1 MKINRISDRLRASGA
16 TIPGARLVAD
26 ASLFIPLIIVCHWFV
41 ISALAGQWWD
51 DPNYTH
57 GFFVLPMALVLAW
70 KRRKKLAEIAP
81 EPSPIGVLVVIAGGL
96 LYLTGVL
103 AAELFTMRV
112 SLVIV
117 VVGVTLA
124 TQGMKR
130 TRVLLFPCLFLLLM
144 VPIPYIFYYK
154 MTFPM
159 QLKSSELT
167 AGVLSAL
174 GMPVIRSGNV
184 INLENYTL
192 EVVTA
197 CSGLRSIMTLGT
209 LAIFFQDFL
218 RIGNVARLVFVALV
232 VPVAILANTVRL
244 VTTAVVAAVADPD
257 KADSYLHEVS
267 GITVFLVGL
276 ALLLAAGGLMEWI
289 ARRAS
294 AGQRR

>member
-1 MKINRISDRLRASGA
+1 MRINH
-16 TIPGARLVAD
+16 IPARLAAD
-26 ASLFIPLIIVCHWFV
+26 VSLFIPLIIVCHWFV
-41 ISALAGQWWD
+41 IAALAQQWWD

-57 GFFVLPMALVLAW
+57 GFFVLPMALVLVW
-70 KRRKKLAEIAP
+70 KRRKKLLEFPP
-81 EPSPIGVLVVIAGGL
+81 EPSPLGVLVVAAGGL

-103 AAELFTMRV
+103 AAELLTMRV

-117 VVGVTLA
+117 VLGVTLA
-124 TQGMKR
+124 TQGVKR

-144 VPIPYIFYYK
+144 VPLPYIFYYK

-159 QLKSSELT
+159 QLKSSQLT

-174 GMPVIRSGNV
+174 GMPVIRTGN
-184 INLENYTL
+184 IIHIEDYTL

-209 LAIFFQDFL
+209 LAIFVQDFL
-218 RIGNVARLVFVALV
+218 RIGSVARLVFVALV
-232 VPVAILANTVRL
+232 ILVAILANTARL
-244 VTTAVVAAVADPD
+244 VSTAVVAAVADAET
-257 KADSYLHEVS
+257 ADGYLHELS

-289 ARRAS
+289 ARRGS
-294 AGQRR
+294 AGRRR